1 MWAQNYSVCTYG
13 LRENTNEASR
23 ARQCLAKR
31 DGVWLSTMKLPEIS
45 KIEASGDKQDYTC
58 KDIKQ

>member
-1 MWAQNYSVCTYG
+1 MRPA
-13 LRENTNEASR
+13 E
-23 ARQCLAKR
+23 R
-31 DGVWLSTMKLPEIS
+31 DSVWLSTMKLPEIS